1 MAYLNPMLG
10 RRRVL
15 AHATTLCIAGLATS
29 VIPQTLLAAAV
40 GDDTST
46 ATKKR
51 IFITG
56 STTGLGQMA
65 ARLLV
70 EQGHRVVLHGRSPA
84 SAQKALQEIPGAE
97 AALHGDFESLEQI
110 KDLARQANAIGPFDS
125 ILHNAGLGDDET
137 SRVLTNDGLP
147 RLFSINV
154 LAPYVLTAL
163 IQKPQRLIYMTSGM
177 QQSADGKTALD
188 DPLWAKRSWS
198 GSGAYSETKLLL
210 SMLAFTVARSWS
222 TVRSNTVEPGWV
234 PTRMGGPSASDDLNQ
249 GHLTQ
254 AWLAVSDQP
263 AALVSGRNFYHMNRK
278 RSNPDAGDES
288 MQNRLIALCTQLSGT
303 PFPG

>member
-97 AALHGDFESLEQI
+97 AALHGD
-110 KDLARQANAIGPFDS
+110 
-125 ILHNAGLGDDET
+125 
-137 SRVLTNDGLP
+137 SRVWSRSRTLLDRP
-147 RLFSINV
+147 MQS
-154 LAPYVLTAL
+154 APLTASSTT
-163 IQKPQRLIYMTSGM
+163 QV
-177 QQSADGKTALD
+177 
-188 DPLWAKRSWS
+188 WAMMK
-198 GSGAYSETKLLL
+198 
-210 SMLAFTVARSWS
+210 
-222 TVRSNTVEPGWV
+222 
-234 PTRMGGPSASDDLNQ
+234 
-249 GHLTQ
+249 
-254 AWLAVSDQP
+254 P
-263 AALVSGRNFYHMNRK
+263 AAY
-278 RSNPDAGDES
+278 
-288 MQNRLIALCTQLSGT
+288 
-303 PFPG
+303 